1 MNLKAKSNLGIFTSS
16 FQVINFF
23 ELLIKNRL
31 SDKSTLIY
39 IVNSNITDA
48 DQLKRIKIIKD
59 FYRFYPKVFLIKKN
73 IFFIQFFI
81 FLKIIITKYNL
92 IAIGRFFSPKI
103 FTFLFFRAKAK
114 YIVDDGMEVL
124 DIPKKLKMNSKFNY
138 FFFIFFRK
146 ELIKTKFFTIFKKKF
161 FFKSEK
167 NNFTYLKKKISKK
180 IFSKE
185 IWFIDQ
191 TAFSDIFFDIKS
203 YLLLIKKIK
212 KKFSRYK
219 FMLILHPTDSN
230 KKKQFLLKKSRIN
243 FIKIHQPLEL
253 YFSTQKVLPAK
264 IISFNST
271 CLLTLSILLKE
282 VKKLKIL
289 FVPIDRKYYKTLQ
302 YYKIN
307 KKYYDYLGKQT
318 NISKV
323 LI

>member
-1 MNLKAKSNLGIFTSS
+1 MSNLGIFTSS

-31 SDKSTLIY
+31 SDKSTVIY
-39 IVNSNITDA
+39 IFNSNISDA

-59 FYRFYPKVFLIKKN
+59 FYSFYPKVFLIKKN

-81 FLKIIITKYNL
+81 FFKNIFTKYNL

-103 FTFLFFRAKAK
+103 FTFLFFRAKTK
-114 YIVDDGMEVL
+114 YIVDDGMEVI
-124 DIPKKLKMNSKFNY
+124 DIPKKLKINSKFNF
-138 FFFIFFRK
+138 FFFIFLKK
-146 ELIKTKFFTIFKKKF
+146 ELFKTKFFTFFKKRF
-161 FFKSEK
+161 FFKSEI
-167 NNFTYLKKKISKK
+167 NNFTYLKKKISRKN
-180 IFSKE
+180 FSKE

-191 TAFSDIFFDIKS
+191 AAFRDIFLDIKS

-219 FMLILHPTDSN
+219 FKLILHPTDSN
-230 KKKQFLLKKSRIN
+230 KKKQFLLKKNRID
-243 FIKIHQPLEL
+243 FVKIHQPLEV
-253 YFSTQKVLPAK
+253 YFSHQKVLPVK
-264 IISFNST
+264 IISFTST

-282 VKKLKIL
+282 FKKFKIL
-289 FVPIDRKYYKTLQ
+289 FVPIDKKYYKTLQ

-307 KKYYDYLGKQT
+307 KKYYDYLAKQN